1 MKIALIGLG
10 NPYVGDDS
18 IGIKIVEAIQ
28 TNYPLSESIDVLPD
42 LSLSGIGL
50 VEVFRG
56 YDKVIIVDAILTKNH
71 QVGEIVVFT
80 PDDLTDTL
88 HTTDFHNMDFF
99 SAVQFAKHLYTDI
112 PEDITLIGIEI
123 EKANEFTYE
132 ISNQLKQNYTKIVDQ
147 VYSILIKIKDK
158 EIKPN
163 VRIH

>member
-1 MKIALIGLG
+1 MRIALIGLG

-18 IGIKIVEAIQ
+18 IGIKVVEKIQ
-28 TNYPLSESIDVLPD
+28 ANYPLPKNIDVLPD

-56 YDKVIIVDAILTKNH
+56 YDKVIIVDAIMTKNQ

-99 SAVQFAKHLYTDI
+99 SAVQFAKQLYNDI
-112 PEDITLIGIEI
+112 PEDITLVGIEI

-132 ISNQLKQNYTKIVDQ
+132 ISNQLKNNYKKIVDQ
-147 VYSILIKIKDK
+147 VYSLLMKIKDK
-158 EIKPN
+158 EIKTN